1 MFEYEAYENYGLDA
15 ESGLLWQM
23 MCFTGEQFTPEQLQA
38 SRLASVYFDET
49 CKFAFSVIR
58 LTSSPQIRPPG
69 DLKSTS
75 GTRFRSLRNFKVL
88 TEEDVFA
95 TAAFMPRCLH
105 LNPKDRPTA
114 EELLRDPWWQVVV

>member
-1 MFEYEAYENYGLDA
+1 MVFEIVVCRKLFEYEAYENYGLDA

-49 CKFAFSVIR
+49 C
-58 LTSSPQIRPPG
+58 

-75 GTRFRSLRNFKVL
+75 GTRFRSLSGTL
-88 TEEDVFA
+88 
-95 TAAFMPRCLH
+95 RC
-105 LNPKDRPTA
+105 
-114 EELLRDPWWQVVV
+114 

>member
-49 CKFAFSVIR
+49 C
-58 LTSSPQIRPPG
+58 